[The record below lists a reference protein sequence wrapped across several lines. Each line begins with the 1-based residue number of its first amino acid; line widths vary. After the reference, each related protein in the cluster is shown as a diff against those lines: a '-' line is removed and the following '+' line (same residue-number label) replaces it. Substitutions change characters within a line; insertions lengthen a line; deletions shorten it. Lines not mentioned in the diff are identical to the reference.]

1 MFDNVSKC
9 TIGGGNGSPLVKAK
23 SSPNVSKASL
33 SSAKKQNQSNRTAN
47 PPIAPAKSSG
57 KSPITSRISIK
68 MTNDT
73 ISSARHGSNN
83 SDSSKSR
90 LTSPSKL
97 AKRSPSETR
106 LDTAK
111 TVSSPARS
119 NDKKKVCKSVSS
131 SPSCTILEDRALLK
145 KGLTYTPDKMPGKP
159 DTLQRKSTL
168 DRSVSLTC
176 VSADNQTNPATS
188 PRWIPI
194 PLERKSLEKGKK
206 AESSRKGL
214 TLNRSTSLWSV
225 QTPKVDYNQCRK
237 TYGAPARLNSVSR
250 PSKIPLPAARS
261 TGLGRSLAD
270 LSQVDRVG
278 EPVSQMISFE
288 LDLDTAS
295 DERIYENCRETLDRT
310 LKLSTSRISTSTSN
324 LEQRAARLMAQ
335 LENDLEPKET
345 ILSLDVVDA
354 TPPRRE
360 EIVYED
366 REILRDNKT
375 NIMVES
381 NSADKERT
389 NEESKKKR
397 TIVDNNA
404 KSEEELKKGEYVKE
418 ECVKEYTSNRINN
431 CEKPE
436 EIVEKSRRSKE
447 TSIQELRRNWERQS
461 RDNQNSNAKTLCVAN
476 FGKTVNLSKAVVRTG
491 NDVIDDT
498 LETKKKVGK
507 RANDIEHL
515 VNFFNCKNAEASKE
529 SSREALIKPK
539 STDVPVIET
548 PTVKKN
554 EPKNVNE
561 YSGYTS
567 DGNSSEDSGH
577 ISNEND
583 VEWKE
588 TVENQSQKETSDF
601 KERQYFDRIDRDN
614 GVKLFDSTIVCRLA
628 EPEKKNIVVNR
639 GGRLT
644 SCDDS
649 SVDCCQ
655 IDDKCSE
662 NERQVRLK

>member
-9 TIGGGNGSPLVKAK
+9 TVGGSGSPLVKAK
-23 SSPNVSKASL
+23 SSPNVSKVSL
-33 SSAKKQNQSNRTAN
+33 SSAKKQNQSNRMAN
-47 PPIAPAKSSG
+47 PPIVPVKSTG

-90 LTSPSKL
+90 LTSPSKS

-106 LDTAK
+106 LDSVK
-111 TVSSPARS
+111 TVSSPARG

-159 DTLQRKSTL
+159 EALQRRNIL
-168 DRSVSLTC
+168 DRSVSLTS
-176 VSADNQTNPATS
+176 VSADNQMNPA
-188 PRWIPI
+188 RWIPI

-206 AESSRKGL
+206 AELPRKSL
-214 TLNRSTSLWSV
+214 MNRSTSLWSV

-237 TYGAPARLNSVSR
+237 SYGVPARANSVSR

-295 DERIYENCRETLDRT
+295 DERIYENCRESLDRT
-310 LKLSTSRISTSTSN
+310 LKLSRISTSASN
-324 LEQRAARLMAQ
+324 LEERAARLMAQ
-335 LENDLEPKET
+335 LEDDLKPKET
-345 ILSLDVVDA
+345 ILSLDVVDV
-354 TPPRRE
+354 TPPRRA

-366 REILRDNKT
+366 REILRDNQT
-375 NIMVES
+375 NIIVKRC
-381 NSADKERT
+381 NSADKSKESPRT
-389 NEESKKKR
+389 NEESERKEMMMDIFK
-397 TIVDNNA
+397 DNNV
-404 KSEEELKKGEYVKE
+404 KSEEDSEKGEYVKE
-418 ECVKEYTSNRINN
+418 EYVEECNRIKN
-431 CEKPE
+431 CEKSE

-461 RDNQNSNAKTLCVAN
+461 RGNQNSDAKTIYVAN
-476 FGKTVNLSKAVVRTG
+476 SGKTVNLSKTARTG
-491 NDVIDDT
+491 NDVVDDAR
-498 LETKKKVGK
+498 EAKRKIGK

-529 SSREALIKPK
+529 SSREGLIKPK
-539 STDVPVIET
+539 SPDVSVIET

-577 ISNEND
+577 ISNENE

-588 TVENQSQKETSDF
+588 TMENQSQKETNDF
-601 KERQYFDRIDRDN
+601 KERQYFDRIDRDSD
-614 GVKLFDSTIVCRLA
+614 VKLFDSTIVRRLA

-639 GGRLT
+639 EDRLT

-649 SVDCCQ
+649 SIDCLQ
-655 IDDKCSE
+655 IDDKRSE